1 MICPGEGEEGE
12 EEEEEE
18 EEEEDENQFY
28 TTVELRS
35 RIEKWLI
42 ISKFAITLTWT

>member
-1 MICPGEGEEGE
+1 MICPGEG
-12 EEEEEE
+12 EEEEE

-35 RIEKWLI
+35 RIEKVTELLMV
-42 ISKFAITLTWT
+42 KHLLR